1 MDELYIRLFGNKSKD
16 IIFESSKINYVRV
29 SRELINDYLKMV
41 NNPKINKFI
50 SKKNKTN
57 KDSHEIN
64 WVNQK

>member
-50 SKKNKTN
+50 SKKIKLIHIQMNLIGSIKN
-57 KDSHEIN
+57 
-64 WVNQK
+64 